1 MIRKKL
7 STQKSKGETQNT
19 LGYALKKATLVDSN
33 RLQTGT
39 TQEFIEFLAKKLDK
53 ACRGKQQ
60 NTSFHEMVSF
70 DPSDKITPEQA
81 LAIAKELYS
90 DTHGLSREHAFAV
103 HTDTEQIH
111 VHFIWAPRD
120 FNNKIYN
127 QVDDYLII
135 EQKLT
140 ELEKKYGLFQVTNR
154 KSLNPDLKTKPP
166 ESSNEKSLEVRGI
179 KSHKKAFKEEIE
191 IAFKDALTTT
201 AFLANLH
208 EQGFDIIP
216 NGQNAYSL
224 EKEGQTFKASEL
236 GIQYSKLKNKLQ
248 EQHQFS
254 QLMEHYSKKSRRY
267 NDELNLSTNEDVE
280 FLKKNKYKT
289 VLENKFTYQESGNNV
304 EHFFKSSTSQ
314 KAFEYHKDPSKVTFQ
329 DLSRDSIKAGLQ
341 RLTTDMRKPGPL
353 YVSGPDYAKKK
364 MWMEFK
370 MMNLEAKGFTLSGY
384 KPTQQD
390 LKELEQRK
398 VDYELQAQKWQ
409 AKEAVEEPKPVEPVI
424 APPVMPMPVQNTP
437 EKLQEPIKQ
446 VEQESNF
453 DSLFDELEDE
463 FSDKTSP
470 ADSFKEILSK
480 VTTGMLCI
488 THGSITCRI
497 CFGSNMENAR
507 TSEQDEF
514 ANINIE
520 IATAYAN
527 AGRAWKEEFNHLLSD
542 RVDELQSTPEHQEKV
557 EAAHIADVETDFHNF
572 IESLIDKH
580 TDYKRIEILRHAQDV
595 LEDNE
600 NIIPDAALYDDITEK
615 VNQLDNH
622 EREICSAYV
631 QKLID
636 DDGSGAPIDGELKN
650 ADVKSKRKIRYN
662 PY

>member
-19 LGYALKKATLVDSN
+19 LGYGLKKSILIDSN

-39 TQEFIEFLAKKLDK
+39 TQEFIEFLAKKIDK
-53 ACRGKQQ
+53 SCKGKQR

-90 DTHGLSREHAFAV
+90 DTHGLNREHAFAV
-103 HTDTEQIH
+103 HTDTKQIH

-120 FNNKIYN
+120 FNNEIYN

-140 ELEKKYGLFQVTNR
+140 ELEKKHGLLQVTNR
-154 KSLNPDLKTKPP
+154 KSLNPDLETKPQ
-166 ESSNEKSLEVRGI
+166 ESRNEKALEVRGI

-208 EQGFDIIP
+208 KQGFDIMP

-224 EKEGQTFKASEL
+224 EKEGQIFKASEL
-236 GIQYSKLKNKLQ
+236 GIQHSKLKNKLQ

-254 QLMEHYSKKSRRY
+254 ELMEHYSKKARKY
-267 NDELNLSTNEDVE
+267 NEELNLTTNEDVE

-289 VLENKFTYQESGNNV
+289 VLDKKFTHQESDNNV
-304 EHFFKSSTSQ
+304 EHFFKNSTSQ

-341 RLTTDMRKPGPL
+341 RLTTDMKKPGQL
-353 YVSGPDYAKKK
+353 YVHGPDYAKKK
-364 MWMEFK
+364 MWIEFK

-398 VDYELQAQKWQ
+398 ADYELQAQKW
-409 AKEAVEEPKPVEPVI
+409 KTKKAVEEPKPVETIIVPPVI
-424 APPVMPMPVQNTP
+424 PVPVQNAP
-437 EKLQEPIKQ
+437 EKPPEPTKQ
-446 VEQESNF
+446 VEQEQVGPAS
-453 DSLFDELEDE
+453 DDLIDDLMKE
-463 FSDKTSP
+463 FEPITQDTS
-470 ADSFKEILSK
+470 
-480 VTTGMLCI
+480 
-488 THGSITCRI
+488 TH
-497 CFGSNMENAR
+497 
-507 TSEQDEF
+507 
-514 ANINIE
+514 
-520 IATAYAN
+520 
-527 AGRAWKEEFNHLLSD
+527 
-542 RVDELQSTPEHQEKV
+542 EHQE
-557 EAAHIADVETDFHNF
+557 ELIAAHVKNVESDFHIF
-572 IESLIDKH
+572 IDEMLNKH
-580 TDYKRIEILRHAQDV
+580 DNYKEIEILKYVRDV
-595 LEDNE
+595 LERNE
-600 NIIPDAALYDDITEK
+600 NVIADAVLYFDITEK
-615 VNQLDNH
+615 IDQLNDD

-631 QKLID
+631 KRLID
-636 DDGSGAPIDGELKN
+636 DDGSGAPIDGELKQTT
-650 ADVKSKRKIRYN
+650 KRKFKLKM
-662 PY
+662 

>member
-19 LGYALKKATLVDSN
+19 LGYGLKKAILIDSN

-39 TQEFIEFLAKKLDK
+39 TQEFIDFLAKKIDK
-53 ACRGKQQ
+53 SCKGKQK

-90 DTHGLSREHAFAV
+90 DTHGLNREHAFAV
-103 HTDTEQIH
+103 HTDTKQIH

-140 ELEKKYGLFQVTNR
+140 ELEKKHGLFQVTNR
-154 KSLNPDLKTKPP
+154 KVLNPDLETKAP
-166 ESSNEKSLEVRGI
+166 ESYKEKALEIRGI

-191 IAFKDALTTT
+191 TAIKDALTTT

-208 EQGFDIIP
+208 KRGFDIIP

-224 EKEGQTFKASEL
+224 EKEGQIFKASEL

-254 QLMEHYSKKSRRY
+254 GLMEHYSKKARRY
-267 NDELNLSTNEDVE
+267 NEELNLSTNENVE

-289 VLENKFTYQESGNNV
+289 VLDKKFTHQESDNNV
-304 EHFFKSSTSQ
+304 EHFFKNSTSQ

-341 RLTTDMRKPGPL
+341 RLTTDMKKPGPL
-353 YVSGPDYAKKK
+353 YVNGPDYAKKK

-370 MMNLEAKGFTLSGY
+370 MMNLEDKGFTLSGY

-398 VDYELQAQKWQ
+398 ADYELQAQKWK
-409 AKEAVEEPKPVEPVI
+409 AKKAVEEPNPVETVI
-424 APPVMPMPVQNTP
+424 VPPVMPTPAQNAP
-437 EKLQEPIKQ
+437 EKPAEPTKQ
-446 VEQESNF
+446 
-453 DSLFDELEDE
+453 
-463 FSDKTSP
+463 
-470 ADSFKEILSK
+470 
-480 VTTGMLCI
+480 
-488 THGSITCRI
+488 
-497 CFGSNMENAR
+497 
-507 TSEQDEF
+507 
-514 ANINIE
+514 IE
-520 IATAYAN
+520 
-527 AGRAWKEEFNHLLSD
+527 
-542 RVDELQSTPEHQEKV
+542 QEKV
-557 EAAHIADVETDFHNF
+557 TSA
-572 IESLIDKH
+572 
-580 TDYKRIEILRHAQDV
+580 
-595 LEDNE
+595 NE
-600 NIIPDAALYDDITEK
+600 G
-615 VNQLDNH
+615 
-622 EREICSAYV
+622 
-631 QKLID
+631 LID
-636 DDGSGAPIDGELKN
+636 DLHDMFGPAIAIPVAQTPTEAIEPFKPVGSAIDELYMPMAPESLPEPENGKIDGDYSTYDTSELCDEM
-650 ADVKSKRKIRYN
+650 ADIVSRIERKHFIGNSSNDIAGHRIWDAKHRDYVHLKPAIEQTQYYIRQELYKVHDEIKERSQKLANELDSEFKKSMKYN
-662 PY
+662 TRFKPEIQIQPDKK

>member
-19 LGYALKKATLVDSN
+19 LGYGLKKSILIDSN

-39 TQEFIEFLAKKLDK
+39 TQEFIEFLAKKIDK
-53 ACRGKQQ
+53 SCKGKQR

-90 DTHGLSREHAFAV
+90 DTHGLNREHAFAV
-103 HTDTEQIH
+103 HTDTKQIH

-120 FNNKIYN
+120 FNNEIYN

-140 ELEKKYGLFQVTNR
+140 ELEKKHGLLQVTNR
-154 KSLNPDLKTKPP
+154 KSLNPDLETKPQ
-166 ESSNEKSLEVRGI
+166 ESRNEKALEVRGI

-208 EQGFDIIP
+208 KQGFDIMP

-224 EKEGQTFKASEL
+224 EKEGQIFKASEL
-236 GIQYSKLKNKLQ
+236 GIQHSKLKNKLQ

-254 QLMEHYSKKSRRY
+254 ELMEHYSKKARRY
-267 NDELNLSTNEDVE
+267 NEELNLTTNEDVE

-289 VLENKFTYQESGNNV
+289 VLDKKFTHQESDNNV
-304 EHFFKSSTSQ
+304 EHFFKNSTSQ

-341 RLTTDMRKPGPL
+341 RLTTDMKKPGQL
-353 YVSGPDYAKKK
+353 YVHGPDYAKKK
-364 MWMEFK
+364 MWIEFK

-398 VDYELQAQKWQ
+398 ADYELQAQKW
-409 AKEAVEEPKPVEPVI
+409 KTKKAVEEPKPVETIIVPPVI
-424 APPVMPMPVQNTP
+424 PVPVQNAP
-437 EKLQEPIKQ
+437 EKPPEPTKQ
-446 VEQESNF
+446 VEQEQVGPAS
-453 DSLFDELEDE
+453 DDLIDDLMKE
-463 FSDKTSP
+463 FEPITQDTS
-470 ADSFKEILSK
+470 
-480 VTTGMLCI
+480 
-488 THGSITCRI
+488 TH
-497 CFGSNMENAR
+497 
-507 TSEQDEF
+507 
-514 ANINIE
+514 
-520 IATAYAN
+520 
-527 AGRAWKEEFNHLLSD
+527 
-542 RVDELQSTPEHQEKV
+542 EHQE
-557 EAAHIADVETDFHNF
+557 ELIAAHVKNVESDFHIF
-572 IESLIDKH
+572 IDEMLNKH
-580 TDYKRIEILRHAQDV
+580 DNYKEIEILKCVRDV
-595 LEDNE
+595 LERNE
-600 NIIPDAALYDDITEK
+600 NVIADAVLYFDITEK
-615 VNQLDNH
+615 IDQLNDD

-631 QKLID
+631 KRLID
-636 DDGSGAPIDGELKN
+636 DDGSGAPIDGELKQTT
-650 ADVKSKRKIRYN
+650 KRKFKLKM
-662 PY
+662 

>member
-19 LGYALKKATLVDSN
+19 LGYGLKKSILIDSN

-39 TQEFIEFLAKKLDK
+39 TQEFIEFLAKKIDK
-53 ACRGKQQ
+53 SCKGKQK

-90 DTHGLSREHAFAV
+90 DTHGLNREHAFAV
-103 HTDTEQIH
+103 HTDTKQIH

-127 QVDDYLII
+127 QVDDYLTI

-140 ELEKKYGLFQVTNR
+140 ELEKKHGLFQVTNR
-154 KSLNPDLKTKPP
+154 KSLNPDLETKPP
-166 ESSNEKSLEVRGI
+166 ESSNEKALDVRGI

-191 IAFKDALTTT
+191 IAFKDTLTTT

-208 EQGFDIIP
+208 KQGFDIIP

-236 GIQYSKLKNKLQ
+236 GIQYSKLKNKLE

-254 QLMEHYSKKSRRY
+254 ELMEHYSKKARRY
-267 NDELNLSTNEDVE
+267 NEELNLSTNEDVE

-289 VLENKFTYQESGNNV
+289 VLEKKFTHQESGNNV
-304 EHFFKSSTSQ
+304 EHFFKNSTSQ

-341 RLTTDMRKPGPL
+341 RLITDMKKPGPL
-353 YVSGPDYAKKK
+353 YVHGPDYAKKK

-370 MMNLEAKGFTLSGY
+370 MMNLEARGFTLSGY

-398 VDYELQAQKWQ
+398 ADYELQSQKW
-409 AKEAVEEPKPVEPVI
+409 KDKKAVEEPKPVEPIIV
-424 APPVMPMPVQNTP
+424 PLVMPTLAQNVS
-437 EKLQEPIKQ
+437 EKPPEPIKQ
-446 VEQESNF
+446 IEQEKVGP
-453 DSLFDELEDE
+453 DSDDWIDDLMKE
-463 FSDKTSP
+463 FEPIKQDT
-470 ADSFKEILSK
+470 A
-480 VTTGMLCI
+480 
-488 THGSITCRI
+488 TH
-497 CFGSNMENAR
+497 
-507 TSEQDEF
+507 
-514 ANINIE
+514 
-520 IATAYAN
+520 
-527 AGRAWKEEFNHLLSD
+527 
-542 RVDELQSTPEHQEKV
+542 EHQE
-557 EAAHIADVETDFHNF
+557 ELNAAHVKNVERDFDIF
-572 IESLIDKH
+572 IDEMLSKH
-580 TDYKRIEILRHAQDV
+580 ENYKEIEILKYVRDILEQNGNVIADAV
-595 LEDNE
+595 L
-600 NIIPDAALYDDITEK
+600 YFDITEK
-615 VNQLDNH
+615 IDQLDED

-636 DDGSGAPIDGELKN
+636 DDGSGAPIDGELKQTT
-650 ADVKSKRKIRYN
+650 KRKFKLKM
-662 PY
+662 

>member
-19 LGYALKKATLVDSN
+19 LGYGLKKSILIDSN

-39 TQEFIEFLAKKLDK
+39 TQEFIEFLAKKIDK
-53 ACRGKQQ
+53 SCKGKQR

-90 DTHGLSREHAFAV
+90 DTHGLNREHAFAV
-103 HTDTEQIH
+103 HTDTKQIH

-120 FNNKIYN
+120 FNNEIYN

-140 ELEKKYGLFQVTNR
+140 ELEKKHGLLQVTNR
-154 KSLNPDLKTKPP
+154 KSLNPDLETKPQ
-166 ESSNEKSLEVRGI
+166 ESRNEKALEVRGI

-208 EQGFDIIP
+208 KQGFDIMP

-224 EKEGQTFKASEL
+224 EKEGQIFKASEL
-236 GIQYSKLKNKLQ
+236 GIQHSKLKNKLQ

-254 QLMEHYSKKSRRY
+254 ELMEHYSKKARRY
-267 NDELNLSTNEDVE
+267 NEELNLTTNEDVE

-289 VLENKFTYQESGNNV
+289 VLDKKFTHQESDNNV
-304 EHFFKSSTSQ
+304 EHFFKNSTSQ

-341 RLTTDMRKPGPL
+341 RLTTDMKKPGQL
-353 YVSGPDYAKKK
+353 YVHGPDYAKKK
-364 MWMEFK
+364 MWIEFK

-398 VDYELQAQKWQ
+398 ADYELQAQKW
-409 AKEAVEEPKPVEPVI
+409 KTKKAVEEPKPVETIIVPPVI
-424 APPVMPMPVQNTP
+424 PVPVQNAP
-437 EKLQEPIKQ
+437 EKPPEPTKQ
-446 VEQESNF
+446 VEQEQVGPAS
-453 DSLFDELEDE
+453 DDLIDDLMKE
-463 FSDKTSP
+463 FEPITQDTS
-470 ADSFKEILSK
+470 
-480 VTTGMLCI
+480 
-488 THGSITCRI
+488 TH
-497 CFGSNMENAR
+497 
-507 TSEQDEF
+507 
-514 ANINIE
+514 
-520 IATAYAN
+520 
-527 AGRAWKEEFNHLLSD
+527 
-542 RVDELQSTPEHQEKV
+542 EHQE
-557 EAAHIADVETDFHNF
+557 ELIAAHVKNVESDFHIF
-572 IESLIDKH
+572 IDEMLNKH
-580 TDYKRIEILRHAQDV
+580 DNYKEIEILKYVRDV
-595 LEDNE
+595 LERNE
-600 NIIPDAALYDDITEK
+600 NVIADAVLYFDITEK
-615 VNQLDNH
+615 IDQLNDD

-631 QKLID
+631 KRLID
-636 DDGSGAPIDGELKN
+636 DDGSGAPIDGELKQTT
-650 ADVKSKRKIRYN
+650 KRKFKLKM
-662 PY
+662 

>member
-1 MIRKKL
+1 MIREKL

-53 ACRGKQQ
+53 ACKGKQQ

-81 LAIAKELYS
+81 LALAKKLYS
-90 DTHGLSREHAFAV
+90 DTHGLNREHAFAV
-103 HTDTEQIH
+103 HTDTKQIH

-127 QVDDYLII
+127 QVDDYFTI

-140 ELEKKYGLFQVTNR
+140 ELEKKHGLFQVTNR

-166 ESSNEKSLEVRGI
+166 ESSNEKALEVRGI

-191 IAFKDALTTT
+191 IAFKDTLTTT

-208 EQGFDIIP
+208 KQGFDIIP

-236 GIQYSKLKNKLQ
+236 GIQYSKLKNKLE
-248 EQHQFS
+248 EQHKFS
-254 QLMEHYSKKSRRY
+254 ELMEHYSKKARRY
-267 NDELNLSTNEDVE
+267 NEELKLATNEDIE

-289 VLENKFTYQESGNNV
+289 VLGKKFTHQESGNNV
-304 EHFFKSSTSQ
+304 EHFFKNSASQ

-341 RLTTDMRKPGPL
+341 RLTTDMKKPGPL
-353 YVSGPDYAKKK
+353 YVSGPDYARKK

-370 MMNLEAKGFTLSGY
+370 MMNLEDKGFTLSGY

-398 VDYELQAQKWQ
+398 ADYELQAQKWK
-409 AKEAVEEPKPVEPVI
+409 AKEAVEETKPVEPVI
-424 APPVMPMPVQNTP
+424 APPVMPTPVQSTP
-437 EKLQEPIKQ
+437 EKPQEPIKQ
-446 VEQESNF
+446 VEQEQVAPTNDDLIDDLMKEFEPFNSTLVVEAPTKALETPTPLELAVDDLMTPEPIPDPENHKIDGDYSTYSNDEIVEEF
-453 DSLFDELEDE
+453 EWLQPRLTKSLFPGSSTRDIAGHREMDNIPDNRNGIKTGEVKRQYKFRQKLYNLFDEIKERDPSAAKQLEQ
-463 FSDKTSP
+463 
-470 ADSFKEILSK
+470 AFKAQMANK
-480 VTTGMLCI
+480 RAVT
-488 THGSITCRI
+488 
-497 CFGSNMENAR
+497 F
-507 TSEQDEF
+507 D
-514 ANINIE
+514 
-520 IATAYAN
+520 
-527 AGRAWKEEFNHLLSD
+527 
-542 RVDELQSTPEHQEKV
+542 
-557 EAAHIADVETDFHNF
+557 
-572 IESLIDKH
+572 
-580 TDYKRIEILRHAQDV
+580 
-595 LEDNE
+595 
-600 NIIPDAALYDDITEK
+600 
-615 VNQLDNH
+615 
-622 EREICSAYV
+622 
-631 QKLID
+631 
-636 DDGSGAPIDGELKN
+636 LKPQF
-650 ADVKSKRKIRYN
+650 KK
-662 PY
+662 

>member
-19 LGYALKKATLVDSN
+19 LGYGLKKSLLIDSN

-39 TQEFIEFLAKKLDK
+39 TQEFIEFLAKKIDK
-53 ACRGKQQ
+53 SCKGKQK

-90 DTHGLSREHAFAV
+90 DTHGLNREHAFAV
-103 HTDTEQIH
+103 HTDTKQIH

-127 QVDDYLII
+127 QVDDYLAI

-140 ELEKKYGLFQVTNR
+140 ELEKKHGLFQVTNR
-154 KSLNPDLKTKPP
+154 KSLNPDLETKPP
-166 ESSNEKSLEVRGI
+166 ESSNEKALEVRGI

-191 IAFKDALTTT
+191 IAFKDTLTTT

-208 EQGFDIIP
+208 KQGFDIIP

-224 EKEGQTFKASEL
+224 EKEGQVFKASEL
-236 GIQYSKLKNKLQ
+236 GIQHSKLKNKLQ

-254 QLMEHYSKKSRRY
+254 ELMEHYSKKARRY
-267 NDELNLSTNEDVE
+267 NVELNLSTNEDVE

-289 VLENKFTYQESGNNV
+289 VLEKKFTHQESGSNV
-304 EHFFKSSTSQ
+304 EHFFKNSTSQ

-341 RLTTDMRKPGPL
+341 RLTTDMKKPGPL
-353 YVSGPDYAKKK
+353 YVHGPDYAKKK

-370 MMNLEAKGFTLSGY
+370 MMNLEDKGFTLSGY

-398 VDYELQAQKWQ
+398 ADYELQAQKWK
-409 AKEAVEEPKPVEPVI
+409 AKKVVEEPKSVEPVI
-424 APPVMPMPVQNTP
+424 APPVMPTP
-437 EKLQEPIKQ
+437 AQTAPETLEEPIKQ
-446 VEQESNF
+446 VEQERNF
-453 DSLFDELEDE
+453 DSLFDELEHE

-470 ADSFKEILSK
+470 VDSFKDILSN
-480 VTTGMLCI
+480 VTTDMLCV
-488 THGSITCRI
+488 THGSITCRT
-497 CFGSNMENAR
+497 CFGSNMENAPAFK
-507 TSEQDEF
+507 QHEF
-514 ANINIE
+514 ININVE
-520 IATAYAN
+520 IAAAYAD
-527 AGRAWKEEFNHLLSD
+527 AGRVLKEEFNQLLSD
-542 RVDELQSTPEHQEKV
+542 RVDELQSTPEHQEQV
-557 EAAHIADVETDFHNF
+557 EAAYIANIETDFHEF
-572 IESLIDKH
+572 IGSLIDKH
-580 TDYKRIEILRHAQDV
+580 TSYDKIEILKHVHNV
-595 LEDNE
+595 LEDNDE
-600 NIIPDAALYDDITEK
+600 IVADATLYYDIIEK
-615 VNQLDNH
+615 VDQLDKR

-636 DDGSGAPIDGELKN
+636 DDSGAPIDGELKN
-650 ADVKSKRKIRYN
+650 TDVKSKRRTKYK
-662 PY
+662 Y